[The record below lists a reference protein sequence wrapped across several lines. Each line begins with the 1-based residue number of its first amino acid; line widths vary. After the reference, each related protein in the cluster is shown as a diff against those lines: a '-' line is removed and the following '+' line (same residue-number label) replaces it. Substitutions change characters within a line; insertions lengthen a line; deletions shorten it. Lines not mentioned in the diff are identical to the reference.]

1 MAYEAYAAGHFIAVS
16 QVSLSGFF
24 YCAPAFGHV
33 ASDREGLGDRAMA
46 DSPAIIVCDDEPD
59 LREAVAEYLVR
70 RGFDVR
76 RAEDAAA
83 LRRHLAE
90 RAADLVVLDISMPG
104 EDGLS
109 LARALRAESDIG
121 IVMLT
126 AAGDVVDRVVGL
138 EVGAD
143 DYIAKPVDLR
153 ELLARLR
160 AVLRRR
166 EATAQLVSAAPVP
179 AAPAASPAQP
189 APFEGRRVRM
199 GRTWLDLDQRRLT
212 GPDGAEIPLG
222 PSEFALLRAFAERPN
237 RVLTRETLLDLAHPR
252 GEEHFDRSID
262 VRIARIRRKVE
273 AVPDRPAVIKTVRG
287 AGYVFD
293 SAAEA

>member
-1 MAYEAYAAGHFIAVS
+1 
-16 QVSLSGFF
+16 
-24 YCAPAFGHV
+24 
-33 ASDREGLGDRAMA
+33 MA
-46 DSPAIIVCDDEPD
+46 DNAAVIVCDDEPD
-59 LREAVAEYLVR
+59 LREAVAEYLSR
-70 RGFDVR
+70 RGLDVR
-76 RAEDAAA
+76 RAGDGAE
-83 LRRHLAE
+83 LRRLLAE
-90 RAADLVVLDISMPG
+90 RPADLVVLDIAMPG

-109 LARALRAESDIG
+109 VARALRAESDIG

-166 EATAQLVSAAPVP
+166 EATQQALGGTPAQPVAGAAPPVQPAPVP
-179 AAPAASPAQP
+179 ATPAPAAA
-189 APFEGRRVRM
+189 ATEGAAGRRVRM
-199 GRTWLDLDQRRLT
+199 GRTWLDLDARRLT
-212 GPDGAEIPLG
+212 GADGVEIPLG
-222 PSEFALLRAFAERPN
+222 PSEFALLRAFAERPG
-237 RVLTRETLLDLAHPR
+237 RVLTREVLLDLAHPR
-252 GEEHFDRSID
+252 GDEHFDRSID

-273 AVPDRPAVIKTVRG
+273 AVPERPAVIKTIRG

-293 SAAEA
+293 PAAEA

>member
-1 MAYEAYAAGHFIAVS
+1 MAETA
-16 QVSLSGFF
+16 
-24 YCAPAFGHV
+24 
-33 ASDREGLGDRAMA
+33 
-46 DSPAIIVCDDEPD
+46 AIIVCDDEPD
-59 LREAVAEYLVR
+59 LREAVAEYLGR
-70 RGFDVR
+70 RGLDVR
-76 RAEDAAA
+76 RAEDAAS
-83 LRRHLAE
+83 LRRLLAE
-90 RAADLVVLDISMPG
+90 RPADLVLLDISMPG

-109 LARALRAESDIG
+109 LARALRAEGDIG

-166 EATAQLVSAAPVP
+166 ESAQAAAAAVP
-179 AAPAASPAQP
+179 AASATQP
-189 APFEGRRVRM
+189 AVPAPPAGKRVRM
-199 GRTWLDLDQRRLT
+199 GRTWLDLEARRLT

-222 PSEFALLRAFAERPN
+222 PSEFALLRAFAERPG
-237 RVLTRETLLDLAHPR
+237 RVLTREVLLDLAHPR
-252 GEEHFDRSID
+252 GDEHFDRSID

-273 AVPDRPAVIKTVRG
+273 AVPERPAVIKTIRG

-293 SAAEA
+293 PAAEA

>member
-1 MAYEAYAAGHFIAVS
+1 MAETA
-16 QVSLSGFF
+16 
-24 YCAPAFGHV
+24 
-33 ASDREGLGDRAMA
+33 
-46 DSPAIIVCDDEPD
+46 AIIVCDDEPD
-59 LREAVAEYLVR
+59 LREAVAEYLAR
-70 RGFDVR
+70 RGMDVR
-76 RAEDAAA
+76 RAEDAAS
-83 LRRHLAE
+83 LRRLLAE
-90 RAADLVVLDISMPG
+90 RPADLVVLDIAMPG

-166 EATAQLVSAAPVP
+166 EATQMAVGAIPAVAAAP
-179 AAPAASPAQP
+179 AAPAPPPGPAAP
-189 APFEGRRVRM
+189 APPPGKRVRM
-199 GRTWLDLDQRRLT
+199 GRTWLDLDARRLT
-212 GPDGAEIPLG
+212 GPDGTEIPLG
-222 PSEFALLRAFAERPN
+222 PSEFALLRAFAERPG
-237 RVLTRETLLDLAHPR
+237 RVLSRETLLDLAHPR
-252 GEEHFDRSID
+252 GDEHFDRSID

-273 AVPDRPAVIKTVRG
+273 AVPERPAVIKTIRG

-293 SAAEA
+293 PSAEA

>member
-1 MAYEAYAAGHFIAVS
+1 
-16 QVSLSGFF
+16 
-24 YCAPAFGHV
+24 
-33 ASDREGLGDRAMA
+33 MA

-59 LREAVAEYLVR
+59 LREAVAEYLAR

-76 RAEDAAA
+76 RAEDAAM
-83 LRRHLAE
+83 LRRLLAE

-166 EATAQLVSAAPVP
+166 EATAQVLSAAPQPAAAAP
-179 AAPAASPAQP
+179 AAPAQP
-189 APFEGRRVRM
+189 ETRRVRM

-293 SAAEA
+293 PAAEA

>member
-1 MAYEAYAAGHFIAVS
+1 MGSVEES
-16 QVSLSGFF
+16 T
-24 YCAPAFGHV
+24 
-33 ASDREGLGDRAMA
+33 AMA

-59 LREAVAEYLVR
+59 LREAVAEYLAR

-76 RAEDAAA
+76 RAEDAAV
-83 LRRHLAE
+83 LRRLLAE
-90 RAADLVVLDISMPG
+90 RPADLVVLDISMPG

-109 LARALRAESDIG
+109 LARALRADSDIG

-166 EATAQLVSAAPVP
+166 EATAQLLSAAPVAPAPAP
-179 AAPAASPAQP
+179 AAPAP
-189 APFEGRRVRM
+189 ETRRVRM
-199 GRTWLDLDQRRLT
+199 GRTWLDLDARRLT
-212 GPDGAEIPLG
+212 GVDGSEIPLG
-222 PSEFALLRAFAERPN
+222 PSEFALLRAFAERPG
-237 RVLTRETLLDLAHPR
+237 RVLSRETLLDLAHPR
-252 GEEHFDRSID
+252 GDEHFDRSID

-273 AVPDRPAVIKTVRG
+273 AVPERPAVIKTIRG

-293 SAAEA
+293 PAADA

>member
-1 MAYEAYAAGHFIAVS
+1 MAES
-16 QVSLSGFF
+16 T
-24 YCAPAFGHV
+24 
-33 ASDREGLGDRAMA
+33 
-46 DSPAIIVCDDEPD
+46 AIIVCDDERD
-59 LREAVAEYLVR
+59 LREAVAEYLAR
-70 RGFDVR
+70 RGYHVR
-76 RAEDAAA
+76 QAADTAA
-83 LRRHLAE
+83 LRRLLME
-90 RAADLVVLDISMPG
+90 QSADLVVLDIAMPG

-166 EATAQLVSAAPVP
+166 EATSPVIATPTNPVP
-179 AAPAASPAQP
+179 RPDH
-189 APFEGRRVRM
+189 RIRM
-199 GRTWLDLDQRRLT
+199 GQAWLDLEARRLT
-212 GPDGAEIPLG
+212 GADGQEIPLG
-222 PSEFALLRAFAERPN
+222 PTEFALLRAFAERPG
-237 RVLTRETLLDLAHPR
+237 RVLTRDMLLGLAHSR
-252 GEEHFDRSID
+252 GDEHFDRSID
-262 VRIARIRRKVE
+262 VRIARIRRKLE
-273 AVPDRPAVIKTVRG
+273 AVPERPAVIRTVRG

-293 SAAEA
+293 PNPPA

>member
-1 MAYEAYAAGHFIAVS
+1 MAETA
-16 QVSLSGFF
+16 
-24 YCAPAFGHV
+24 
-33 ASDREGLGDRAMA
+33 
-46 DSPAIIVCDDEPD
+46 AIIVCDDEPD
-59 LREAVAEYLVR
+59 LREAVAEYLAK
-70 RGFDVR
+70 RGLDVR
-76 RAEDAAA
+76 RAQDGAE
-83 LRRHLAE
+83 LRAHLAE
-90 RAADLVVLDISMPG
+90 RPADLVVLDIAMPG

-109 LARALRAESDIG
+109 VARALRAESDIG

-166 EATAQLVSAAPVP
+166 EATHQAMGA
-179 AAPAASPAQP
+179 AAPAPPAAASAPAAAP
-189 APFEGRRVRM
+189 AVPPGKRVRM
-199 GRTWLDLDQRRLT
+199 GRCWLDLDARRLT
-212 GPDGAEIPLG
+212 GADGAEIPLG
-222 PSEFALLRAFAERPN
+222 PSEFALLRAFAERPG

-252 GEEHFDRSID
+252 GDEHFDRSID

-273 AVPDRPAVIKTVRG
+273 AVPERPAVIKTIRG

-293 SAAEA
+293 PAAEA

>member
-1 MAYEAYAAGHFIAVS
+1 MAETA
-16 QVSLSGFF
+16 
-24 YCAPAFGHV
+24 
-33 ASDREGLGDRAMA
+33 
-46 DSPAIIVCDDEPD
+46 AIIVCDDEPD
-59 LREAVAEYLVR
+59 LREAVAEYLAR
-70 RGFDVR
+70 RGLDVR

-83 LRRHLAE
+83 LRRQLAE
-90 RAADLVVLDISMPG
+90 RHADLIVLDIAMPG
-104 EDGLS
+104 EDGLT
-109 LARALRAESDIG
+109 LARSLRAESDVG

-166 EATAQLVSAAPVP
+166 EAAQQAVAAIPAAHAAPP
-179 AAPAASPAQP
+179 
-189 APFEGRRVRM
+189 GRRVRM
-199 GRTWLDLDQRRLT
+199 GRTWLDLDARRLS
-212 GPDGAEIPLG
+212 GADGAEIPLG
-222 PSEFALLRAFAERPN
+222 PSEFALLRAFAERPG

-252 GEEHFDRSID
+252 GDEHFDRSID
-262 VRIARIRRKVE
+262 VRIARIRRKIE
-273 AVPDRPAVIKTVRG
+273 AVPERPAVIKTIRG

-293 SAAEA
+293 PAAEA

>member
-1 MAYEAYAAGHFIAVS
+1 
-16 QVSLSGFF
+16 
-24 YCAPAFGHV
+24 
-33 ASDREGLGDRAMA
+33 MA
-46 DSPAIIVCDDEPD
+46 DTAAIIVCDDETD
-59 LREAVAEYLVR
+59 LREAVAEYLAR
-70 RGFDVR
+70 RGLDVR

-83 LRRHLAE
+83 LRRLLAE
-90 RAADLVVLDISMPG
+90 RPADLVVLDIAMPG

-109 LARALRAESDIG
+109 VARSLRAESDIG

-166 EATAQLVSAAPVP
+166 EATQQALAAVP
-179 AAPAASPAQP
+179 AAAAAPPVALVAAPALPAVP
-189 APFEGRRVRM
+189 PGRRVRM
-199 GRTWLDLDQRRLT
+199 GRTWLDLDARRLT
-212 GPDGAEIPLG
+212 GVDGSEIPLG
-222 PSEFALLRAFAERPN
+222 PSEFALLRAFAERPG
-237 RVLTRETLLDLAHPR
+237 RVLSRETLLDLAHPR
-252 GEEHFDRSID
+252 GDEHFDRSID

-273 AVPDRPAVIKTVRG
+273 AVPERPAVIKTIRG

-293 SAAEA
+293 PAADA

>member
-1 MAYEAYAAGHFIAVS
+1 MAETA
-16 QVSLSGFF
+16 
-24 YCAPAFGHV
+24 
-33 ASDREGLGDRAMA
+33 
-46 DSPAIIVCDDEPD
+46 AIIVCDDEPD
-59 LREAVAEYLVR
+59 LRDAVAEYLAR
-70 RGFDVR
+70 RGLDVR
-76 RAEDAAA
+76 RAEDAAD
-83 LRRHLAE
+83 LRRQLAE
-90 RAADLVVLDISMPG
+90 RPADLVLLDIAMPG

-109 LARALRAESDIG
+109 LARALRAEGDIG

-153 ELLARLR
+153 ELLARMR

-166 EATAQLVSAAPVP
+166 EATQQAVGGVAPAA
-179 AAPAASPAQP
+179 AAPAAAPPPTTPAVP
-189 APFEGRRVRM
+189 AGRRVRM
-199 GRTWLDLDQRRLT
+199 GRTVLDLDARRLT

-222 PSEFALLRAFAERPN
+222 PSEFALLRAFAERPG
-237 RVLTRETLLDLAHPR
+237 RVLSRETLLDIAHPR
-252 GEEHFDRSID
+252 GDEHFDRSID

-273 AVPDRPAVIKTVRG
+273 AVPERPAVIKTIRG

-293 SAAEA
+293 PTAEA

>member
-1 MAYEAYAAGHFIAVS
+1 
-16 QVSLSGFF
+16 
-24 YCAPAFGHV
+24 
-33 ASDREGLGDRAMA
+33 MA
-46 DSPAIIVCDDEPD
+46 DNAAVIVCDDEQD
-59 LREAVAEYLVR
+59 LREAVAEYLAR
-70 RGFDVR
+70 RGMDVR
-76 RAEDAAA
+76 RAEDGAT
-83 LRRHLAE
+83 LRRLLAE
-90 RAADLVVLDISMPG
+90 RPADLVLLDIAMPG

-109 LARALRAESDIG
+109 VARALRAESDIG

-166 EATAQLVSAAPVP
+166 EATQQALAGTPP
-179 AAPAASPAQP
+179 AAAPAQP
-189 APFEGRRVRM
+189 AVAARVAARPAAVPAAAPEGRRVRM
-199 GRTWLDLDQRRLT
+199 GRTWLDLDGRRLT
-212 GPDGAEIPLG
+212 GADGAEIPLG
-222 PSEFALLRAFAERPN
+222 PSEFALLRAFAERPG
-237 RVLTRETLLDLAHPR
+237 RVLTRETLLELAHNR

-273 AVPDRPAVIKTVRG
+273 VVPERPAVIKTIRG

-293 SAAEA
+293 PAAEA

>member
-1 MAYEAYAAGHFIAVS
+1 
-16 QVSLSGFF
+16 
-24 YCAPAFGHV
+24 
-33 ASDREGLGDRAMA
+33 MA
-46 DSPAIIVCDDEPD
+46 DNAAIIVCDDEPD
-59 LREAVAEYLVR
+59 LREAVAEYLSR
-70 RGFDVR
+70 RGLDVR
-76 RAEDAAA
+76 RAEDGAE
-83 LRRHLAE
+83 LRRLLAE
-90 RAADLVVLDISMPG
+90 RPADLVVLDIAMPG

-109 LARALRAESDIG
+109 VARALRSESDIG

-166 EATAQLVSAAPVP
+166 EATQQALAAT
-179 AAPAASPAQP
+179 AAPAAPTAPAAVAP
-189 APFEGRRVRM
+189 APAPAEPPVGKRVRM
-199 GRTWLDLDQRRLT
+199 GRTWLDLDARRLT
-212 GPDGAEIPLG
+212 GADGVEIPLG
-222 PSEFALLRAFAERPN
+222 PSEFALLRAFAERPG
-237 RVLTRETLLDLAHPR
+237 RVLTREVLLDLAHPR
-252 GEEHFDRSID
+252 GDEHFDRSID

-273 AVPDRPAVIKTVRG
+273 AVPERPAVIKTIRG

-293 SAAEA
+293 PAAEA

>member
-1 MAYEAYAAGHFIAVS
+1 MAETA
-16 QVSLSGFF
+16 
-24 YCAPAFGHV
+24 
-33 ASDREGLGDRAMA
+33 
-46 DSPAIIVCDDEPD
+46 AIIVCDDEQD
-59 LREAVAEYLVR
+59 LREAVAEYLGR
-70 RGFDVR
+70 RGLDVR
-76 RAEDAAA
+76 QAEDAAV
-83 LRRHLAE
+83 LRQQLAE
-90 RAADLVVLDISMPG
+90 RPADLVLLDISMPG

-166 EATAQLVSAAPVP
+166 ESAQAAAAAVP
-179 AAPAASPAQP
+179 AAAAAP
-189 APFEGRRVRM
+189 APTTAQVPQGKRVRM
-199 GRTWLDLDQRRLT
+199 GRTWLDLDARRLT
-212 GPDGAEIPLG
+212 GADGAEIPLG
-222 PSEFALLRAFAERPN
+222 PSEFALLRAFAERPG
-237 RVLTRETLLDLAHPR
+237 RVLTREVLLDLAHPR
-252 GEEHFDRSID
+252 GDEHFDRSID

-273 AVPDRPAVIKTVRG
+273 AVPERPAVIKTIRG

-293 SAAEA
+293 PAAEA

>member
-1 MAYEAYAAGHFIAVS
+1 MAEHA
-16 QVSLSGFF
+16 
-24 YCAPAFGHV
+24 
-33 ASDREGLGDRAMA
+33 
-46 DSPAIIVCDDEPD
+46 AIIVCDDEPD
-59 LREAVAEYLVR
+59 LREAVAEYLAR
-70 RGFDVR
+70 RGLDVR

-83 LRRHLAE
+83 LRRLLAE
-90 RAADLVVLDISMPG
+90 RPADCVVLDIAMPG

-109 LARALRAESDIG
+109 LARALRAESDVG

-126 AAGDVVDRVVGL
+126 AAAEVVDRVVGL

-143 DYIAKPVDLR
+143 DYITKPVDLR

-166 EATAQLVSAAPVP
+166 DAAQQALAALPEPPEAAAPP
-179 AAPAASPAQP
+179 PSPP
-189 APFEGRRVRM
+189 GRRVRM
-199 GRTWLDLDQRRLT
+199 GRTWLDLDARRLT

-222 PSEFALLRAFAERPN
+222 PSEFALLRAFAERPG
-237 RVLTRETLLDLAHPR
+237 RVLTREALLDLAHPR

-273 AVPDRPAVIKTVRG
+273 AVPERPAVIRTIRG

-293 SAAEA
+293 SAADA